1 MLIRWLSQWSG
12 TAIVIAMTLWLANWT
27 AVEVAPGHGPFFL
40 LVVAGF
46 LISTLPNWKRLRD

>member
-12 TAIVIAMTLWLANWT
+12 TAIVVAMTLWLANWT
-27 AVEVAPGHGPFFL
+27 AVEVAPSHGRFFL

-46 LISTLPNWKRLRD
+46 LISTLPSWKRLRD